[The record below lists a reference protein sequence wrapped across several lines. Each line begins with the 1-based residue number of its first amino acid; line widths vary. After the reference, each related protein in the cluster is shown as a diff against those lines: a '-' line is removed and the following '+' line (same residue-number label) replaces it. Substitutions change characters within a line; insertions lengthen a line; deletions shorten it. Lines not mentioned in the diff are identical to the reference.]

1 MMVGAMQIV
10 TSIPGIIRPAI
21 AAPIPNIEGTSLDYA

>member
-1 MMVGAMQIV
+1 MVGAMQII

-21 AAPIPNIEGTSLDYA
+21 AASIPNVEGTTIRHS